1 MTIFEFFKLL
11 DENLQ
16 LYLIALGI
24 VGTIY
29 YFLIKT
35 TVRSVLDP
43 VFIQLI
49 GAALANTIPLFLF
62 FCGVISNKYLIYL
75 ICIETI
81 FWLAYFIFSKRHPSF
96 NEYEICDE
104 RASLGIYQ
112 IMIVV
117 CVVSYML
124 TYIGFGIP
132 LFKSSHTET
141 FSGGGGW
148 GILSYLQKLSL
159 FFVITYS
166 YYLLG
171 NKQKR
176 LLAKIVMTLSIFFC
190 LLSGSKSSILV
201 FAFTYFFYIYYY
213 RNETFNL
220 KKYKKYVLLIC
231 IFPIASII
239 GHSGSDIYSAFT
251 GLVERIVAYGDMYW
265 MALPYNVIDEITMQ
279 HPFVYLFQG
288 ILGPLRLIDYSIL
301 DTNLGLQLTNIVY
314 PDLIDTHY
322 APNSR
327 LALLGWTCF
336 GWGGLI
342 FSFILGCV
350 FAFIRTR
357 LCSILPKGIITVI
370 IYGFIYTQMASVLT
384 DPSLAIGQLFTILIF
399 IVMLWLA
406 LYLFYGKTLRLK
418 KIQRVRI
425 HE

>member
-11 DENLQ
+11 DENIQ
-16 LYLIALGI
+16 IYLIALGI
-24 VGTIY
+24 VGAIY
-29 YFLIKT
+29 YSLIKT
-35 TVRSVLDP
+35 IVRSVLDP
-43 VFIQLI
+43 VFIHLV
-49 GAALANTIPLFLF
+49 GALFANTVPLFLY
-62 FCGVISNKYLIYL
+62 FCRVISDEYIIYL
-75 ICIETI
+75 ICIEI
-81 FWLAYFIFSKRHPSF
+81 VFWLAYFIFRKKHVAF
-96 NEYEICDE
+96 NEYKISNEN
-104 RASLGIYQ
+104 ASLGIYK
-112 IMIVV
+112 IMLAI
-117 CVVSYML
+117 CIVSYIL
-124 TYIGFGIP
+124 TYIVFGIP

-148 GILSYLQKLSL
+148 GILSYLQQFSL

-171 NKQKR
+171 NKQNSV
-176 LLAKIVMTLSIFFC
+176 LAKTVMTLAIFFC

-201 FAFTYFFYIYYY
+201 FAFAYFFYIYYY

-231 IFPIASII
+231 IFPIVSII
-239 GHSGSDIYSAFT
+239 GHSGSDISGAFI

-265 MALPYNVIDEITMQ
+265 MALPCNVMDEVIIR
-279 HPFVYLFQG
+279 HPFVYIFQG
-288 ILGPLRLIDYSIL
+288 ILGPLRLIDYSTSDI
-301 DTNLGLQLTNIVY
+301 NLGLQLTNIVY

-342 FSFILGCV
+342 FSFILGSV

-357 LCSILPKGIITVI
+357 LCSILPKGIVSVI
-370 IYGFIYTQMASVLT
+370 LYGFIYTQIATVIT

-399 IVMLWLA
+399 TVMLWFA
-406 LYLFYGKTLRLK
+406 LYLFYGKSIKLK
-418 KIQRVRI
+418 KIQRV
-425 HE
+425 